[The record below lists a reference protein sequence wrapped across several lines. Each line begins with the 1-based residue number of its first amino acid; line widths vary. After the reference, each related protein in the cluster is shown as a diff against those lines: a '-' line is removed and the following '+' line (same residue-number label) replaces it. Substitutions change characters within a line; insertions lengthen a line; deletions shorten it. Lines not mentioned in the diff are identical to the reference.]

1 MMNCLSCAFPGL
13 ANLYVVT
20 VLHIEAACDI
30 CPMKPQPPSSAQSSR
45 RPSRL
50 DQWTIYLPAEILPAF
65 QTGSRRFEAA
75 RPATSETQRFQPSRD
90 RFAAEPSSYF
100 PKIRESAIARDKR
113 EKQLVVKQAHQGW
126 NQSTRTCRRRFNS
139 QSLQAASHVPTK
151 SLATLDQDGMAVM
164 RLAFERRGRL
174 DEKDFTAE
182 MLHAL
187 NAQEL
192 EWEQQVNLIHEL
204 SSLYQQSDL
213 HAAGFLTWED
223 FSSSIFKP
231 SDEHSPEVDTASQRL
246 KCQPDA
252 LNMSAELHGMYY
264 FEGIDRVFLN
274 DTRNRGFRLL
284 DPSTNTLVGEFNAP
298 SRGTSILDAV
308 YSPMGRYVIT
318 ASTSPVITLYDVDQL
333 VIRQQ
338 IPTEVAQIALEIS
351 LGEATPRLYS
361 SCTNGRIH
369 VWNME
374 TLSNSHSFFMKGHE
388 VMTDIVAIHNTTHIA
403 ASCLDGKIYVL
414 DVHLERI
421 GKALTGHDKGVTML
435 KYCAHKGYL
444 VSGGLDHCLHLWN
457 PHVEQKIGSLKS
469 HKHQLIGLE
478 IVPDSPQV
486 ISADESGLVKI
497 WDLRKFAPVRTF
509 KREAYVQD
517 HTLPRTLTIPMR
529 SMCYMPSRKRLAI
542 AHSSVFFVDF
552 GEDVAQTT
560 KVGEAKVPHDNFRDD
575 FDVEER
581 SKPLAVVFH
590 RPSGSV
596 VVITPRELQSWA
608 ANSGNLLRRE
618 KFTMRVD
625 VTCVS
630 IVEDKYSCIV
640 GTEDG
645 TVARVMLPRGAV
657 IASKRL
663 HTAEVAAV
671 RWVSGSRLVVS
682 SSFDGTVLISQ
693 SANLEVLHTL
703 NHWHTIQSVSN
714 NYSKLCDNSTENGD
728 PVLSEPQNTL
738 SKVVGLKK
746 LFNSA
751 DYAQTGKI
759 TTRKA
764 KELLDRAFPIPHSSQ
779 FSSAAKTT
787 FAGREA
793 ITLTAFLKKAQLRL
807 RETHEAAVLNRG
819 NAGPDAVTIDVHGEL
834 QHLITVSPFDG
845 TFCVWKVKGG
855 TVVATDSLICA
866 ATWISDELNDVFC
879 VGDDHGFVTF
889 YEFEGLFKE
898 IDTIRRSLQV
908 ASRRKDS
915 YSDQNDVTQ
924 LLSPALLQIR
934 YGRCVGDLVDESI
947 PWQLNLTKTETNETS
962 NAAAAKML
970 QELKSHR
977 RASQTPQ
984 RRQSQMKQEWIR
996 SASLSVN
1003 AQENIAEGYAKRR
1016 PGLSRFLAV
1025 AKQL

>member
-671 RWVSGSRLVVS
+671 RWHDDQWS
-682 SSFDGTVLISQ
+682 
-693 SANLEVLHTL
+693 
-703 NHWHTIQSVSN
+703 
-714 NYSKLCDNSTENGD
+714 
-728 PVLSEPQNTL
+728 
-738 SKVVGLKK
+738 
-746 LFNSA
+746 
-751 DYAQTGKI
+751 
-759 TTRKA
+759 
-764 KELLDRAFPIPHSSQ
+764 DRHVRHNPH
-779 FSSAAKTT
+779 A
-787 FAGREA
+787 
-793 ITLTAFLKKAQLRL
+793 
-807 RETHEAAVLNRG
+807 
-819 NAGPDAVTIDVHGEL
+819 
-834 QHLITVSPFDG
+834 
-845 TFCVWKVKGG
+845 
-855 TVVATDSLICA
+855 DSLICA

>member
-1 MMNCLSCAFPGL
+1 
-13 ANLYVVT
+13 
-20 VLHIEAACDI
+20 
-30 CPMKPQPPSSAQSSR
+30 MKPQPPSSAQSSR

-509 KREAYVQD
+509 KREAY
-517 HTLPRTLTIPMR
+517 
-529 SMCYMPSRKRLAI
+529 
-542 AHSSVFFVDF
+542 
-552 GEDVAQTT
+552 
-560 KVGEAKVPHDNFRDD
+560 
-575 FDVEER
+575 
-581 SKPLAVVFH
+581 
-590 RPSGSV
+590 
-596 VVITPRELQSWA
+596 
-608 ANSGNLLRRE
+608 
-618 KFTMRVD
+618 
-625 VTCVS
+625 
-630 IVEDKYSCIV
+630 
-640 GTEDG
+640 
-645 TVARVMLPRGAV
+645 
-657 IASKRL
+657 
-663 HTAEVAAV
+663 
-671 RWVSGSRLVVS
+671 
-682 SSFDGTVLISQ
+682 
-693 SANLEVLHTL
+693 
-703 NHWHTIQSVSN
+703 
-714 NYSKLCDNSTENGD
+714 
-728 PVLSEPQNTL
+728 
-738 SKVVGLKK
+738 
-746 LFNSA
+746 
-751 DYAQTGKI
+751 
-759 TTRKA
+759 
-764 KELLDRAFPIPHSSQ
+764 
-779 FSSAAKTT
+779 
-787 FAGREA
+787 
-793 ITLTAFLKKAQLRL
+793 
-807 RETHEAAVLNRG
+807 
-819 NAGPDAVTIDVHGEL
+819 
-834 QHLITVSPFDG
+834 HLITVSPFDG

-898 IDTIRRSLQV
+898 IDTIRRF
-908 ASRRKDS
+908 A
-915 YSDQNDVTQ
+915 
-924 LLSPALLQIR
+924 
-934 YGRCVGDLVDESI
+934 VG
-947 PWQLNLTKTETNETS
+947 
-962 NAAAAKML
+962 
-970 QELKSHR
+970 
-977 RASQTPQ
+977 
-984 RRQSQMKQEWIR
+984 
-996 SASLSVN
+996 
-1003 AQENIAEGYAKRR
+1003 G
-1016 PGLSRFLAV
+1016 
-1025 AKQL
+1025 

>member
-50 DQWTIYLPAEILPAF
+50 DQWTIYLPAEIPPAF

-100 PKIRESAIARDKR
+100 PKIRESAISRDKR

-192 EWEQQVNLIHEL
+192 ECEQQVNLIHEL

-444 VSGGLDHCLHLWN
+444 VSGGLDHCFHLWN

-486 ISADESGLVKI
+486 ISADENGLVKI
-497 WDLRKFAPVRTF
+497 WDLRKFASVRTF
-509 KREAYVQD
+509 KREAY
-517 HTLPRTLTIPMR
+517 
-529 SMCYMPSRKRLAI
+529 
-542 AHSSVFFVDF
+542 
-552 GEDVAQTT
+552 
-560 KVGEAKVPHDNFRDD
+560 
-575 FDVEER
+575 
-581 SKPLAVVFH
+581 
-590 RPSGSV
+590 
-596 VVITPRELQSWA
+596 
-608 ANSGNLLRRE
+608 
-618 KFTMRVD
+618 
-625 VTCVS
+625 
-630 IVEDKYSCIV
+630 
-640 GTEDG
+640 
-645 TVARVMLPRGAV
+645 
-657 IASKRL
+657 
-663 HTAEVAAV
+663 
-671 RWVSGSRLVVS
+671 
-682 SSFDGTVLISQ
+682 
-693 SANLEVLHTL
+693 
-703 NHWHTIQSVSN
+703 
-714 NYSKLCDNSTENGD
+714 
-728 PVLSEPQNTL
+728 
-738 SKVVGLKK
+738 
-746 LFNSA
+746 
-751 DYAQTGKI
+751 
-759 TTRKA
+759 
-764 KELLDRAFPIPHSSQ
+764 
-779 FSSAAKTT
+779 
-787 FAGREA
+787 
-793 ITLTAFLKKAQLRL
+793 
-807 RETHEAAVLNRG
+807 
-819 NAGPDAVTIDVHGEL
+819 
-834 QHLITVSPFDG
+834 HLITVSPFDG

-1003 AQENIAEGYAKRR
+1003 AQENIAEEYAKRR